1 MLDSGQYDPRWPFIH
16 MNPEEAIKAAV
27 DLKAKAMMPM
37 HVGRFS
43 LANHAW
49 NEPFNWVVKASE
61 KVQLPIF
68 TPKIGQPIWIDGQ
81 KNEFSKWWK
90 Y

>member
-1 MLDSGQYDPRWPFIH
+1 
-16 MNPEEAIKAAV
+16 V

-37 HVGRFS
+37 HIFGRFS

-49 NEPFNWVVKASE
+49 DEPFNKLIQTAE
-61 KVQLPIF
+61 M
-68 TPKIGQPIWIDGQ
+68 
-81 KNEFSKWWK
+81 

>member
-1 MLDSGQYDPRWPFIH
+1 
-16 MNPEEAIKAAV
+16 V

-37 HVGRFS
+37 HIGRFS

-49 NEPFNWVVKASE
+49 DEPFNKLIQTAE
-61 KVQLPIF
+61 M
-68 TPKIGQPIWIDGQ
+68 
-81 KNEFSKWWK
+81 